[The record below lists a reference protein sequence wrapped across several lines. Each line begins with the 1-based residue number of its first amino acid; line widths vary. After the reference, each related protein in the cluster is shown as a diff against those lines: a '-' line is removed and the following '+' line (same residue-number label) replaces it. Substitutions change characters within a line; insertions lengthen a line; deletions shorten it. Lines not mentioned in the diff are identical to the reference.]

1 METFEVTDASG
12 ADGPR
17 GTAPPTFRR
26 GAIAAPTDKATEERI
41 LDVRRWTDSLIS
53 FRTTRHRSFRFKPG
67 QFARLG
73 VASGKGGIV
82 WRAYS
87 MVSADYDEHLD
98 FFSIIVPEG
107 AFTTRLAR
115 LGVGDTLWVEKQA
128 FGFLTT
134 DRFAADGDL
143 WMLASGTGVAPF
155 LSILR
160 DPSVWE
166 RFDHLVLAYSVRRL
180 EDLAYRDE
188 IAALA
193 HDELFA
199 PHGHKL
205 RFVPVVTRE
214 QVPGMLDR
222 RLTAL
227 CADGTL
233 EREVGLTFDAAR
245 SRVLI
250 CGNPQMLDDLRDV
263 LTARGL
269 KPDRSREPGNLAFE
283 NYW

>member
-1 METFEVTDASG
+1 MTDAG
-12 ADGPR
+12 GER
-17 GTAPPTFRR
+17 ETKTASTFRPR
-26 GAIAAPTDKATEERI
+26 PPPSPTEKATLERI
-41 LDVRRWTDSLIS
+41 TAMRRATDRLIV
-53 FRTTRHRSFRFKPG
+53 FRTTRQRGFRFKPG

-73 VASGKGGIV
+73 VATESGGIV

-87 MVSADYDEHLD
+87 MVSADYDEHLE
-98 FFSIIVPEG
+98 FFSIVIPDG

-115 LGVGDTLWVEKQA
+115 LDVGDSLWVEKLA
-128 FGFLTT
+128 YGYLTV
-134 DRFAADGDL
+134 DRFALDGDL

-166 RFDHLVLAYSVRRL
+166 RFDKLVLAYSVREARDL
-180 EDLAYRDE
+180 VYGEEIEALREDP
-188 IAALA
+188 
-193 HDELFA
+193 LFA
-199 PHGHKL
+199 PHGGKL

-214 QVPGMLDR
+214 KAAGALDR

-227 CADGTL
+227 CADHAL
-233 EREVGLTFDAAR
+233 EAAVGVPFDAAR

-263 LTARGL
+263 LTQRGL

>member
-1 METFEVTDASG
+1 MTDAGGERDAKTSS
-12 ADGPR
+12 
-17 GTAPPTFRR
+17 TFRPR
-26 GAIAAPTDKATEERI
+26 PPPSPTEKATLERIVAMRHWTDK
-41 LDVRRWTDSLIS
+41 LIT
-53 FRTTRHRSFRFKPG
+53 FRTTRQRSFRFRPG

-73 VASGKGGIV
+73 VATETGGIV

-87 MVSADYDEHLD
+87 MVSADYDEHLE
-98 FFSIIVPEG
+98 FFSIVIPDG

-115 LGVGDTLWVEKQA
+115 LEVGDSLWVEKQA
-128 FGFLTT
+128 YGFLTV
-134 DRFAADGDL
+134 DRFALDGDL

-166 RFDHLVLAYSVRRL
+166 RFDSLVLAYSVREAR
-180 EDLAYRDE
+180 DLVYRDE
-188 IAALA
+188 IEALP
-193 HDELFA
+193 HDPLFA
-199 PHGHKL
+199 PHGDKL

-214 QVPGMLDR
+214 KVAGALDR

-227 CADGTL
+227 CADDAL
-233 EREVGLTFDAAR
+233 ESAVGVPFDAAR

-250 CGNPQMLDDLRDV
+250 CGNPQMLDDLREV
-263 LTARGL
+263 LTKRGL

>member
-1 METFEVTDASG
+1 MTDASG
-12 ADGPR
+12 TSAPGAPSGFRPR
-17 GTAPPTFRR
+17 PPP
-26 GAIAAPTDKATEERI
+26 APTEKATLERI
-41 LDVRRWTDSLIS
+41 TVVHRWTDKLLS
-53 FRTTRHRSFRFKPG
+53 FRTTRHRGFRFKPG

-73 VASGKGGIV
+73 VASETGGTV

-87 MVSADYDEHLD
+87 MVSADYDEHLE
-98 FFSIIVPEG
+98 FFSIVIPDG

-115 LGVGDTLWVEKQA
+115 LDAGDMLWVEKQA
-128 FGFLTT
+128 YGFLTV
-134 DRFAADGDL
+134 DRFALDGDL

-160 DPSVWE
+160 DPSIWE
-166 RFDHLVLAYSVRRL
+166 RFDRIVIAYSVRERR
-180 EDLAYRDE
+180 DLIYGDDIE
-188 IAALA
+188 ALR

-199 PHGHKL
+199 PHADKL

-214 QVPGMLDR
+214 KTAGALDR

-233 EREVGLTFDAAR
+233 EAAAGIPFDAAR

-263 LTARGL
+263 LTQRGL